1 MAIFS
6 QSRTPRRNIA
16 SPIWLLLAAVIT
28 LLGIVAWIM
37 QLRQGVGATNLSNLS
52 PWGVYIAG
60 FIFFMGLSAGSLVLA
75 ALPVLFDLP
84 RVRPFAKVAAFVALA
99 ALVTGGLFIVI
110 DLGRP
115 ERAWHMFFF
124 GRLGSPMLWDLL
136 LTVVYFVI
144 GAALLLALLAP
155 TKARGLLKPLALLA
169 LLAGIADGLTAFVF
183 ATQVGREYW
192 YSAVQPLTFFVAAL
206 ASAGAMIILALL
218 VLRPSGYVRFAV
230 DDLDPLPAMTA
241 VAVGLGLLLIGSE
254 VVTHAF
260 AGVAASELVQ
270 IMLRS
275 PWFWVEV
282 LTGLLAVVLL
292 LLPALRRA
300 PIMLALG
307 AILALVHLGVKR
319 MMFVQL
325 GTAVPNID
333 YAGVAIAP
341 ATAYTPSLVEWGVG
355 AGLVGLFAVLLML
368 GFQFL
373 RLDTPSS
380 RSNRGR

>member
-6 QSRTPRRNIA
+6 PARKNIA

-37 QLRQGVGATNLSNLS
+37 QLRQGVGATNLSNVS

-136 LTVVYFVI
+136 LTVVYFAV

-155 TKARGLLKPLALLA
+155 AKARRLLKPLALLA

-206 ASAGAMIILALL
+206 ASAGAMIVLALL

-241 VAVGLGLLLIGSE
+241 VAVGLGLMLIGSE

-260 AGVAASELVQ
+260 AGVAASSELVQ

-282 LTGLLAVVLL
+282 LTGLLAVALL
-292 LLPALRRA
+292 LLPALRRTPA
-300 PIMLALG
+300 MLALG
-307 AILALVHLGVKR
+307 AILALLHLGVKR
-319 MMFVQL
+319 MMFVQM

-355 AGLVGLFAVLLML
+355 AGLVGLFAVMLML

-373 RLDTPSS
+373 RLEMRARP
-380 RSNRGR
+380 